1 MDGPGARGALWG
13 VAVRAGAP
21 CGRVLMA
28 GPAHFVFLRV
38 GRPPAARGPR
48 YLYPGWP
55 HAPALCPSL
64 AGSDLLGPG
73 AEGVTQGPRSRPA
86 TGADARTGDTTS
98 LWARPHL
105 RQRALQLRARPG
117 TGR

>member
-38 GRPPAARGPR
+38 G
-48 YLYPGWP
+48 
-55 HAPALCPSL
+55 
-64 AGSDLLGPG
+64 
-73 AEGVTQGPRSRPA
+73 
-86 TGADARTGDTTS
+86 S
-98 LWARPHL
+98 LWLRGDPAICTPGGHTPQPCARAWQGATCWVL
-105 RQRALQLRARPG
+105 VQKG
-117 TGR
+117 